1 VTLPTSSRPGRE
13 QSGAARPDRLH
24 GGRRRV
30 SAVLAGAEDLIGSLS
45 LLVMVLLPLA
55 EIVSRRAFSRGIP
68 GSGPIVQHLTLWVGF
83 LGAAIAARDGKLLAL
98 ATGTF
103 IPAGVWRR
111 AADAFAAAF
120 GACAAVIL
128 AIGGWQMTMIEREAG
143 TTIGA
148 GIQAW
153 VAQLVLPIAFALIA
167 VRLVWRPGFN
177 SLNPATH
184 VDTHEPESTDAR
196 LASSRDDE
204 SDADARLK
212 PSRYDESA
220 ERSAKIQRSAK
231 ASAERQRSIWLDR
244 GLASLGIV
252 VGILLTRVPSLIEG
266 QALWPIWVAV
276 VVAAVA
282 GTPLFAILG
291 GAAALLFMRDAVTPA
306 TVLIE
311 TYSLSVSP
319 TLPAI
324 PLFTLAGFLLAEGRA
339 SERLLR
345 VFRAWFGW
353 IPGGT
358 AVVCA
363 VLCSFFTVFTG
374 GSGVTILALG
384 GVLFPAL
391 LKDGYRERFALG
403 LLTASGSLGLLLPP
417 ALPLIL
423 YAVVAQIPIE
433 DIFIGGILPGI
444 LLTTMV
450 AAWGVR
456 EGIQSGA
463 GRYPFRGGEAL
474 ASLWDAKWELAIPVL
489 VLVAMFSGL
498 ATAVEA
504 AALTALYALIVQ
516 AFIHRDL
523 SLSRDLPRA
532 FTECVTV
539 IGGVLIILGVA
550 QGFTSYLVNAQVPA
564 MLVDW
569 VRGHIASRLMFLLVL
584 NLFLL
589 GVGWLMEIFAAIVV
603 VVPLIVP
610 LGNAFGIHPVHLG
623 IIFIANLELGFL
635 TPLVGLNI
643 FLASYRFKRPVL
655 EVCAAALPMMGIL
668 GIGVLVI
675 TYIPWLTTGLLA
687 LLGR

>member
-1 VTLPTSSRPGRE
+1 VIR
-13 QSGAARPDRLH
+13 RLAF
-24 GGRRRV
+24 V
-30 SAVLAGAEDLIGSLS
+30 EDLIGSLA
-45 LLVMVLLPLA
+45 LLVMALLPLA
-55 EIVSRRAFSRGIP
+55 EIVARRFFGRGIP
-68 GSGPIVQHLTLWVGF
+68 ASGPIVQHLTLWVGF
-83 LGAAIAARDGKLLAL
+83 LGAAIAAREGKLLAL

-103 IPAGVWRR
+103 IPKGPWRR
-111 AADAFAAAF
+111 AADILAAAF
-120 GACAAVIL
+120 GACSAVVL
-128 AIGGWQMTMIEREAG
+128 AWGGWQMAAVEREAG
-143 TTIGA
+143 TNIGA
-148 GIQAW
+148 GIPTW
-153 VAQLVLPIAFALIA
+153 IAQIVLPISFAIIA
-167 VRLVWRPGFN
+167 VRLVWRCGA
-177 SLNPATH
+177 PATPKPAT
-184 VDTHEPESTDAR
+184 DTTASEGGPATPKLATGST
-196 LASSRDDE
+196 ASE
-204 SDADARLK
+204 GG
-212 PSRYDESA
+212 
-220 ERSAKIQRSAK
+220 
-231 ASAERQRSIWLDR
+231 WLDR
-244 GLASLGIV
+244 SLASLGILA
-252 VGILLTRVPSLIEG
+252 GLLFIRAPSLIEASPLSAG
-266 QALWPIWVAV
+266 FIVI
-276 VVAAVA
+276 VVAAIA

-291 GAAALLFMRDAVTPA
+291 GTAAFLFMHEGTTPA
-306 TVLIE
+306 TILIE

-324 PLFTLAGFLLAEGRA
+324 PLFTLAGFLLAEGHA

-391 LKDGYRERFALG
+391 LRDGYRERFALG

-444 LLTTMV
+444 LLTAMV

-456 EGIQSGA
+456 EGIVSGA
-463 GRYPFRGGEAL
+463 GRYAFHGGEAF
-474 ASLWDAKWELAIPVL
+474 ASLWAAKWELAMPAL

-504 AALTALYALIVQ
+504 SALTALYALVVQ
-516 AFIHRDL
+516 AAIHRDL
-523 SLSRDLPRA
+523 SLRRDLPRA

-550 QGFTSYLVNAQVPA
+550 VGLTNYLVGAQLPA
-564 MLVDW
+564 KLLEW
-569 VRGHIASRLMFLLVL
+569 ARGHITSRLMFLLVL

-589 GVGWLMEIFAAIVV
+589 AVGWLMEIFAAIVV

-610 LGNAFGIHPVHLG
+610 LGAAFGIHPVHLG

-643 FLASYRFKRPVL
+643 FLASYRFKRPIL

-675 TYIPWLTTGLLA
+675 TYVPWLTTGLLS

>member
-1 VTLPTSSRPGRE
+1 M
-13 QSGAARPDRLH
+13 
-24 GGRRRV
+24 RRV
-30 SAVLAGAEDLIGSLS
+30 VAVLEDSVASLA
-45 LLVMVLLPLA
+45 LLAMVILPLL
-55 EIVSRRAFSRGIP
+55 EIIWRRAFGQGIP
-68 GSGPIVQHLTLWVGF
+68 ASGPIVQHLTLWVGF

-103 IPAGVWRR
+103 IPQGLWRR
-111 AADAFAAAF
+111 AADILAAAF
-120 GACAAVIL
+120 GACSALIL
-128 AIGGWQMTMIEREAG
+128 AWGGYQMVMSEREAG
-143 TTIGA
+143 ANIGA
-148 GIQAW
+148 GIQTW
-153 VAQLVLPIAFALIA
+153 VVQLVLPIAFALIA
-167 VRLVWRPGFN
+167 ARIVWRVG
-177 SLNPATH
+177 SLS
-184 VDTHEPESTDAR
+184 ELS
-196 LASSRDDE
+196 ASS
-204 SDADARLK
+204 S
-212 PSRYDESA
+212 
-220 ERSAKIQRSAK
+220 SAK
-231 ASAERQRSIWLDR
+231 ALAGRSPVERSRALWINR
-244 GLASLGIV
+244 GLASLGLV
-252 VGILLTRVPSLIEG
+252 AGVLFLRVPSILETHN
-266 QALWPIWVAV
+266 LWPAFVI
-276 VVAAVA
+276 VVAAAVV

-291 GAAALLFMRDAVTPA
+291 GTAALLFMHDGVTPA
-306 TVLIE
+306 TILIE
-311 TYSLSVSP
+311 TYTLSVSP

-324 PLFTLAGFLLAEGRA
+324 PLFTLAGFLLAEGKA

-345 VFRAWFGW
+345 VFRAFFGW

-391 LKDGYRERFALG
+391 IKDGYREKFALG

-417 ALPLIL
+417 SLPLIL
-423 YAVVAQIPIE
+423 YAVVAQIPIQ

-444 LLTTMV
+444 LLTAMV
-450 AAWGVR
+450 SAWGVR
-456 EGIQSGA
+456 EGIMSGA
-463 GRYPFRGGEAL
+463 GRYPFRASEAL
-474 ASLWDAKWELAIPVL
+474 ASAWAAKWELAMPAL

-504 AALTALYALIVQ
+504 SALTALYALVVQ

-523 SLSRDLPRA
+523 SFRALLRA
-532 FTECVTV
+532 FGECVTV

-550 QGFTSYLVNAQVPA
+550 IGLTNYLVGAQVPA
-564 MLVDW
+564 KLLEW
-569 VRGHIASRLMFLLVL
+569 ASTHIGSRLMFLLVL

-589 GVGWLMEIFAAIVV
+589 AVGWLMEIYAAIVV

-610 LGNAFGIHPVHLG
+610 LGAAFGIHPVHLG

-655 EVCAAALPMMGIL
+655 EVCVAALPMMAIL

-675 TYIPWLTTGLLA
+675 TYVPWLTMGILA
-687 LLGR
+687 LLGRG

>member
-1 VTLPTSSRPGRE
+1 VKR
-13 QSGAARPDRLH
+13 A
-24 GGRRRV
+24 
-30 SAVLAGAEDLIGSLS
+30 LALVEDAIASLA
-45 LLVMVLLPLA
+45 LLVMVILPLA
-55 EIVSRRAFSRGIP
+55 EIVFRRTVGRGIP
-68 GSGPIVQHLTLWVGF
+68 ASQPIVQHLTLWVGF
-83 LGAAIAARDGKLLAL
+83 LGAAIAAREGKLLAL
-98 ATGTF
+98 ATGSF
-103 IPAGVWRR
+103 IPQGLWRR
-111 AADAFAAAF
+111 AADILASAF
-120 GACAAVIL
+120 GACAAIVL
-128 AIGGWQMTMIEREAG
+128 ASGGWQMAMAERQAG
-143 TTIGA
+143 TNIGA

-153 VAQLVLPIAFALIA
+153 VAQLVLPFAFAAIA
-167 VRLVWRPGFN
+167 LRIVWRVGHI
-177 SLNPATH
+177 SGHGGAT
-184 VDTHEPESTDAR
+184 
-196 LASSRDDE
+196 SSAAL
-204 SDADARLK
+204 SG
-212 PSRYDESA
+212 P
-220 ERSAKIQRSAK
+220 
-231 ASAERQRSIWLDR
+231 RSIWLDR
-244 GLASLGIV
+244 ALASIG
-252 VGILLTRVPSLIEG
+252 LLAGVLFLNVPSILE
-266 QALWPIWVAV
+266 AHSLWPGFAI
-276 VVAAVA
+276 VVAAAVV

-291 GAAALLFMRDAVTPA
+291 GLAALLFMHEGTTPA
-306 TVLIE
+306 TILIE

-345 VFRAWFGW
+345 VFRAFFGW

-391 LKDGYRERFALG
+391 LKDGYREKFSLG
-403 LLTASGSLGLLLPP
+403 LMTASGSLGLLLPP
-417 ALPLIL
+417 SLPLIL

-444 LLTTMV
+444 LLTAMV
-450 AAWGVR
+450 SAWGVR
-456 EGIQSGA
+456 EGIVSRA
-463 GRYPFRGGEAL
+463 GRYPFRAPEAI
-474 ASLWDAKWELAIPVL
+474 ASAWAAKWELAMPAL

-504 AALTALYALIVQ
+504 AALTALYALVVQ

-523 SLSRDLPRA
+523 SVRDLLRA
-532 FTECVTV
+532 FGECVTV

-550 QGFTSYLVNAQVPA
+550 IGLTNYLVGAQVPA
-564 MLVDW
+564 KLLEW
-569 VRGHIASRLMFLLVL
+569 ASTHITSRLMFLLVL

-589 GVGWLMEIFAAIVV
+589 AVGWLMEIYAAIVV

-610 LGNAFGIHPVHLG
+610 LGAAFGIHPVHLG

-655 EVCAAALPMMGIL
+655 EVCAAALPMMAIL

-675 TYIPWLTTGLLA
+675 TYIPWLTTGLLG
-687 LLGR
+687 LFGHG

>member
-1 VTLPTSSRPGRE
+1 VRRALVLIEDTFSS
-13 QSGAARPDRLH
+13 
-24 GGRRRV
+24 
-30 SAVLAGAEDLIGSLS
+30 LA
-45 LLVMVLLPLA
+45 LLAMVILPLL
-55 EIVSRRAFSRGIP
+55 EIVWRRAFGQGIP

-103 IPAGVWRR
+103 IPHGFWRR
-111 AADAFAAAF
+111 AADVLAAAF
-120 GACAAVIL
+120 GACAALIL
-128 AIGGWQMTMIEREAG
+128 AYGGYQMTSIEREGGAV
-143 TTIGA
+143 IGA
-148 GIQAW
+148 GIQTW
-153 VAQLVLPIAFALIA
+153 VAQAVLPVAFALIA
-167 VRLVWRPGFN
+167 VRLVWRVGQPTEL
-177 SLNPATH
+177 SAPAS
-184 VDTHEPESTDAR
+184 DTGSATEV
-196 LASSRDDE
+196 SR
-204 SDADARLK
+204 AKVA
-212 PSRYDESA
+212 A
-220 ERSAKIQRSAK
+220 ERSTAG
-231 ASAERQRSIWLDR
+231 IWLDR
-244 GLASLGIV
+244 GLASIGLVAGALFLRDPSLLQAHILWPAGIIV
-252 VGILLTRVPSLIEG
+252 VAS
-266 QALWPIWVAV
+266 AV
-276 VVAAVA
+276 V

-291 GAAALLFMRDAVTPA
+291 GTAVLLFMHDGVTPA
-306 TVLIE
+306 AVLIE
-311 TYSLSVSP
+311 AYSLSVSP

-324 PLFTLAGFLLAEGRA
+324 PLFTLAGFLLAEGHA

-345 VFRAWFGW
+345 VFRAYFGW

-391 LKDGYRERFALG
+391 LKDGYREKFSLG

-423 YAVVAQIPIE
+423 YAVVAQIPIQ
-433 DIFIGGILPGI
+433 DVFIGGILPGI
-444 LLTTMV
+444 LLTSMV

-456 EGIQSGA
+456 EGIVSGA
-463 GRYPFRGGEAL
+463 GRYPFRAREAMA
-474 ASLWDAKWELAIPVL
+474 ASWEAKWELAMPAV

-504 AALTALYALIVQ
+504 SAVTALYALVVQ

-523 SLSRDLPRA
+523 TLRSLLRA
-532 FTECVTV
+532 FSECVTV

-550 QGFTSYLVNAQVPA
+550 QGFTSYLVGAQVPA
-564 MLVDW
+564 TLVTW
-569 VRGHIASRLMFLLVL
+569 VQGHISSRLMFLFVL

-589 GVGWLMEIFAAIVV
+589 AVGWLMEIYAAIVV

-610 LGNAFGIHPVHLG
+610 LGAAFGINPVHLG
-623 IIFIANLELGFL
+623 IIFLANLELGFL

-655 EVCAAALPMMGIL
+655 EVCAAALPMMAIL
-668 GIGVLVI
+668 GIGVIII
-675 TYIPWLTTGLLA
+675 TYVPWLTTGILT

>member
-1 VTLPTSSRPGRE
+1 VRRALV
-13 QSGAARPDRLH
+13 RL
-24 GGRRRV
+24 
-30 SAVLAGAEDLIGSLS
+30 EDLVASS
-45 LLVMVLLPLA
+45 ALLVMVLLPLS
-55 EIVSRRAFSRGIP
+55 EIVARRFFGRGIP

-83 LGAAIAARDGKLLAL
+83 LGAAIAAREGKLLAL

-103 IPAGVWRR
+103 IPQGKWRR
-111 AADAFAAAF
+111 AADILAAAY
-120 GACAAVIL
+120 GACASVVL
-128 AIGGWQMTMIEREAG
+128 AFGGWQMVMIERDTG
-143 TTIGA
+143 TEIGA
-148 GIQAW
+148 GIHAW
-153 VAQLVLPIAFALIA
+153 VTQLVLPVSFALIA
-167 VRLVWRPGFN
+167 ARLVWRVGHATLQENLSAPDAPASEGGLAHRSSPG
-177 SLNPATH
+177 
-184 VDTHEPESTDAR
+184 
-196 LASSRDDE
+196 SRAGE
-204 SDADARLK
+204 GG
-212 PSRYDESA
+212 
-220 ERSAKIQRSAK
+220 K
-231 ASAERQRSIWLDR
+231 ASAVRSIDR
-244 GLASLGIV
+244 ALASIGIV
-252 VGILLTRVPSLIEG
+252 AGVLFAQMPSLLEG
-266 QALWPIWVAV
+266 HILWPAAV
-276 VVAAVA
+276 VIVAAA
-282 GTPLFAILG
+282 FLGTPLFAILG
-291 GAAALLFMRDAVTPA
+291 GTAAFLFLHDGVTPA
-306 TVLIE
+306 TILVE

-324 PLFTLAGFLLAEGRA
+324 PLFTLAGFLLAEGHA

-345 VFRAWFGW
+345 VFRAFFGW

-391 LKDGYRERFALG
+391 LKDGYRDRFALG

-423 YAVVAQIPIE
+423 YAVFAQIPIQ

-444 LLTTMV
+444 LLTTMIS
-450 AAWGVR
+450 AWGVR
-456 EGIQSGA
+456 EGIVSGA
-463 GRYPFRGGEAL
+463 ARHRFRAREAL
-474 ASLWDAKWELAIPVL
+474 ASLWAAKWELAMPAL
-489 VLVAMFSGL
+489 VLIAMFSGL

-504 AALTALYALIVQ
+504 AALTALYALVVQ

-523 SLSRDLPRA
+523 SLKRDLPRA
-532 FTECVTV
+532 FAECVTI

-550 QGFTSYLVNAQVPA
+550 QGFTSYLVGAQVPA
-564 MLVDW
+564 TLVEW
-569 VRGHIASRLMFLLVL
+569 VRGHITSRLMFLLVL

-589 GVGWLMEIFAAIVV
+589 AVGWLMEIFAAIVV

-610 LGNAFGIHPVHLG
+610 LGAAFGIHPVHLG

-655 EVCAAALPMMGIL
+655 EVCVAALPMMAIL

-675 TYIPWLTTGLLA
+675 TYVPWLTTGLLG
-687 LLGR
+687 LFGR

>member
-1 VTLPTSSRPGRE
+1 VTSDSPQSFIGPTTADPRLTTRD
-13 QSGAARPDRLH
+13 ARLTT
-24 GGRRRV
+24 V
-30 SAVLAGAEDLIGSLS
+30 AVRAEDAIASFA
-45 LLVMVLLPLA
+45 LLVMVVLPLA
-55 EIVSRRAFSRGIP
+55 EIVSRRVFSRGIP

-83 LGAAIAARDGKLLAL
+83 LGAALAARDGKLLAL

-103 IPAGVWRR
+103 IPAGAWRR
-111 AADAFAAAF
+111 AADLLAAAF
-120 GACAAVIL
+120 GACSAAVL
-128 AIGGWQMTMIEREAG
+128 AWGGWQMAMIEREAG
-143 TTIGA
+143 TNIGA

-153 VAQLVLPIAFALIA
+153 VAQMVLPIAFALIA
-167 VRLVWRPGFN
+167 LRIVWRPGFN
-177 SLNPATH
+177 ALNPAAADEAAASH
-184 VDTHEPESTDAR
+184 AR
-196 LASSRDDE
+196 SVWRDR
-204 SDADARLK
+204 A
-212 PSRYDESA
+212 
-220 ERSAKIQRSAK
+220 
-231 ASAERQRSIWLDR
+231 
-244 GLASLGIV
+244 LASLGIV
-252 VGILLTRVPSLIEG
+252 AGVALVRAPWIIEG
-266 QALWPIWVAV
+266 VSLWPLWLVI
-276 VVAAVA
+276 VVASACGA
-282 GTPLFAILG
+282 PLFAILG
-291 GAAALLFMRDAVTPA
+291 GTAAFLFMRDGVTPA

-345 VFRAWFGW
+345 VFRALFGW

-391 LKDGYRERFALG
+391 LKDGYREKFALG

-433 DIFIGGILPGI
+433 DVFIGGILPGI
-444 LLTTMV
+444 LLTSMV

-456 EGIQSGA
+456 EGIESGA
-463 GRYPFRGGEAL
+463 GRYRFRAQEA
-474 ASLWDAKWELAIPVL
+474 ASAVWAAKWELAIPVL

-504 AALTALYALIVQ
+504 AALTALYALVVQ
-516 AFIHRDL
+516 AVIHRDL
-523 SLSRDLPRA
+523 SIGRDLPRA

-550 QGFTSYLVNAQVPA
+550 QGFTSYLVGAQVPA
-564 MLVDW
+564 TLVEW
-569 VRGHIASRLMFLLVL
+569 VRGHIASRLLFLLVL
-584 NLFLL
+584 NVFLL
-589 GVGWLMEIFAAIVV
+589 AVGWLMEIFAAIVV

-610 LGNAFGIHPVHLG
+610 LGVAFGIHPVHLA

-655 EVCAAALPMMGIL
+655 EVCVAALPMMAIL

-675 TYIPWLTTGLLA
+675 TYVPWLTTGLLA
-687 LLGR
+687 MLGRG

>member
-1 VTLPTSSRPGRE
+1 VTESVGSRE
-13 QSGAARPDRLH
+13 
-24 GGRRRV
+24 
-30 SAVLAGAEDLIGSLS
+30 SAVGSRLSPAAPRLPASASPFTSALALIEDAIGSLA
-45 LLVMVLLPLA
+45 LLIMVVLPLA
-55 EIVSRRAFSRGIP
+55 EIVSRRAFGRGIP

-83 LGAAIAARDGKLLAL
+83 LGAAIAAREGKLLAL

-103 IPAGVWRR
+103 IPAGRWRR
-111 AADAFAAAF
+111 AADILAAAF
-120 GACAAVIL
+120 GAGSAAVL
-128 AIGGWQMTMIEREAG
+128 ASGGWQMAMTEREVG
-143 TTIGA
+143 TDIGA

-167 VRLVWRPGFN
+167 VRIVWRPGFN
-177 SLNPATH
+177 ALNP
-184 VDTHEPESTDAR
+184 DPDAR
-196 LASSRDDE
+196 LRGSRSAEDG
-204 SDADARLK
+204 SRAAGAGRSARL
-212 PSRYDESA
+212 SG
-220 ERSAKIQRSAK
+220 ERT
-231 ASAERQRSIWLDR
+231 IWVDR
-244 GLASLGIV
+244 ALASLGILAAIV
-252 VGILLTRVPSLIEG
+252 LVRAPSIIEGASVWPIGILI
-266 QALWPIWVAV
+266 V
-276 VVAAVA
+276 VSSIA
-282 GTPLFAILG
+282 GAPLFAILG
-291 GAAALLFMRDAVTPA
+291 GTAALLFMRDGVTPA
-306 TVLIE
+306 TILIE

-345 VFRAWFGW
+345 VFRAFFGW

-391 LKDGYRERFALG
+391 LKDGYREKFALG

-444 LLTTMV
+444 LLTSMV
-450 AAWGVR
+450 AGWGVR

-463 GRYPFRGGEAL
+463 GRYPFRAGEAF
-474 ASLWDAKWELAIPVL
+474 ASLWTAKWELAIPVL

-516 AFIHRDL
+516 AVIHRDL
-523 SLSRDLPRA
+523 SLTRDLPRA

-550 QGFTSYLVNAQVPA
+550 QGFTSYLVGAQVPA
-564 MLVDW
+564 KLVDW
-569 VRGHIASRLMFLLVL
+569 VRAHITSRLVFLFVL

-589 GVGWLMEIFAAIVV
+589 AVGWLMEIFAAIVV

-610 LGNAFGIHPVHLG
+610 LGVAFGIHPVHLG

-655 EVCAAALPMMGIL
+655 EVCAAALPMMAIL

-675 TYIPWLTTGLLA
+675 TYVPWLTTGLLA
-687 LLGR
+687 LAGR

>member
-1 VTLPTSSRPGRE
+1 V
-13 QSGAARPDRLH
+13 SGAADSHTPILEPVPRTGVAALAA
-24 GGRRRV
+24 
-30 SAVLAGAEDLIGSLS
+30 AVEDSIASLALLI
-45 LLVMVLLPLA
+45 MVVLPLL
-55 EIVSRRAFSRGIP
+55 EIVVRRAFGVGVP

-83 LGAAIAARDGKLLAL
+83 LGAAMAARDGKLLAL

-103 IPAGVWRR
+103 IPPGRWRR
-111 AADAFAAAF
+111 AANVIAAAF
-120 GACAAVIL
+120 GAWSAVVL
-128 AIGGWQMTMIEREAG
+128 AWGGWQMASIERETG

-148 GIQAW
+148 GIPTW
-153 VAQLVLPIAFALIA
+153 IAQIVLPIAFALIA
-167 VRLVWRPGFN
+167 VRLVWRCG
-177 SLNPATH
+177 
-184 VDTHEPESTDAR
+184 DASR
-196 LASSRDDE
+196 WGARAAWIDRTLA
-204 SDADARLK
+204 AV
-212 PSRYDESA
+212 
-220 ERSAKIQRSAK
+220 
-231 ASAERQRSIWLDR
+231 
-244 GLASLGIV
+244 GIV
-252 VGILLTRVPSLIEG
+252 LGLLCVWRPALVFLVFGSG
-266 QALWPIWVAV
+266 GRSLWPIFTIVI
-276 VVAAVA
+276 AAALA

-291 GAAALLFMRDAVTPA
+291 GTAALLFMRDGVTPA

-324 PLFTLAGFLLAEGRA
+324 PLFTLAGFLLAEGHA

-345 VFRAWFGW
+345 VFRAFFGW

-391 LKDGYRERFALG
+391 IKDGYRERFSLG

-444 LLTTMV
+444 LLTSMV

-456 EGIQSGA
+456 EGIVSKA
-463 GRYPFRGGEAL
+463 GRVSFRGGEAM
-474 ASLWDAKWELAIPVL
+474 ASLWAAKWELAMPAL

-504 AALTALYALIVQ
+504 SALTALYALVVQ
-516 AFIHRDL
+516 AFIHRDI
-523 SLSRDLPRA
+523 SLRKDLPRA
-532 FTECVTV
+532 FTECVVV

-550 QGFTSYLVNAQVPA
+550 VGLTNYLVGAQVP
-564 MLVDW
+564 
-569 VRGHIASRLMFLLVL
+569 VRLLEWAKGNITSRLTFLLVL

-589 GVGWLMEIFAAIVV
+589 VVGWLMEIFAAIVV

-610 LGNAFGIHPVHLG
+610 LGAAFGIHPVHLG

-655 EVCAAALPMMGIL
+655 EVCVAALPMMAIL

-675 TYIPWLTTGLLA
+675 TYVPWLTTGLLT

>member
-1 VTLPTSSRPGRE
+1 VTDTDDRRLTDADGR
-13 QSGAARPDRLH
+13 LTT
-24 GGRRRV
+24 
-30 SAVLAGAEDLIGSLS
+30 VLAFAENAFASLA
-45 LLVMVLLPLA
+45 LLSMVILPLL
-55 EIVSRRAFSRGIP
+55 EIIWRRALGQGLP

-103 IPAGVWRR
+103 IPHGLWRR
-111 AADAFAAAF
+111 AADILAAAF
-120 GACAAVIL
+120 GAWSALVL
-128 AIGGWQMTMIEREAG
+128 AWGGYQMVLMERQAG

-148 GIQAW
+148 EIQAW

-167 VRLVWRPGFN
+167 VRIVWHCG
-177 SLNPATH
+177 SATLQES
-184 VDTHEPESTDAR
+184 VDV
-196 LASSRDDE
+196 
-204 SDADARLK
+204 
-212 PSRYDESA
+212 
-220 ERSAKIQRSAK
+220 ERSPH
-231 ASAERQRSIWLDR
+231 SIWIDR
-244 GLASLGIV
+244 ALASLGLV
-252 VGILLTRVPSLIEG
+252 AAVLCLRVPSIIEG
-266 QALWPIWVAV
+266 HSLWPAAIV
-276 VVAAVA
+276 VIVAAIA

-291 GAAALLFMRDAVTPA
+291 GTAALLFMHEGVTPA
-306 TVLIE
+306 TILIE

-319 TLPAI
+319 TLAAI
-324 PLFTLAGFLLAEGRA
+324 PLFTLAGFLLAEGKA

-444 LLTTMV
+444 LLTSMV

-456 EGIQSGA
+456 EGVVSGA
-463 GRYPFRGGEAL
+463 GRYPFRAREAVT
-474 ASLWDAKWELAIPVL
+474 ATWAAKWELAMPAL

-504 AALTALYALIVQ
+504 SALTALYALVVQ
-516 AFIHRDL
+516 AIVHRDL
-523 SLSRDLPRA
+523 SFRALLRA
-532 FTECVTV
+532 FSECVTV

-550 QGFTSYLVNAQVPA
+550 VGLTNYLVGAQVPEKLLEWA
-564 MLVDW
+564 RGNITSKW
-569 VRGHIASRLMFLLVL
+569 VFLLTL
-584 NLFLL
+584 NIFLL
-589 GVGWLMEIFAAIVV
+589 AVGWLMEIFAAIVV

-610 LGNAFGIHPVHLG
+610 LGAAFGIHPVHLG

-655 EVCAAALPMMGIL
+655 EVCVAALPMMAIL
-668 GIGVLVI
+668 GIGVLII
-675 TYIPWLTTGLLA
+675 TYVPWLTTGLLSM
-687 LLGR
+687 LGR